1 MKNIAISKDI
11 LHEFCIIDVRTP
23 SEWKSGVIKEAI
35 LIALCDDNGFMNENF
50 IQEFKEKVD
59 YQNKNIAFVCATGS
73 RSKHTAMM
81 IEDALGIECTNLDG
95 GMVTLLSQ
103 GYEATKKEN

>member
-11 LHEFCIIDVRTP
+11 LKEYCIIDVRTP
-23 SEWKSGVIKEAI
+23 SEWRSGVIEEAE

-50 IQEFKEKVD
+50 IQEFQSRID

-73 RSKHTAMM
+73 RSRHTAIM
-81 IEDALGIECTNLDG
+81 IEDALGIECVNLDG
-95 GMVTLLSQ
+95 GMVSLLAQ
-103 GYEATKKEN
+103 GYEAVKKDI

>member
-11 LHEFCIIDVRTP
+11 LENYCIIDVRTP
-23 SEWKSGVIKEAI
+23 SEWKNGIIDNAY

-50 IQEFKEKVD
+50 INEFKTKID
-59 YQNKNIAFVCATGS
+59 FKNQNIAFVCATGS

-81 IEDALGIECTNLDG
+81 IEDALGIECVNLDG
-95 GMVTLLSQ
+95 GMVALLSQ
-103 GYEATKKEN
+103 GYEVIKKEN